1 MAEFVFTHP
10 GVKFKERDIT
20 YTTRNIGITTLGLV
34 GETLKGPAFE
44 PIFVKDK
51 AEFLSRFGGQSTK
64 KFPAPDGSLQYHLP
78 YAANAYLNESDQLYV
93 TRVLGLSGYDA
104 GTAWAITLNSGLDP
118 ATVVTTSGT
127 TYTDNFENNIYMGVT
142 LNASGDTGV
151 SFSGF
156 EKINNTEFVGTSYS
170 FIVTTHT
177 SGGTGT
183 VSVTTTILTG
193 SGYTEYHNMVLGVIR
208 SRANVV
214 DVFNAE
220 PNTVFTTTSLIMSG
234 NTTNI
239 GTGNLYGN
247 FTLNASGI
255 GAQKYVVSL
264 NPNSTNFLP
273 FVIGSEAKDKNTM
286 IYVESIFGDL
296 IQKIDGDGDEFSEEL
311 DVYGVSGISPY
322 GYGINTTIS
331 INDVNVPKKYKTH
344 FLTPETPWVV
354 SEVKGNTV
362 DRLFKFISI
371 SDGNAGNQEIKIS
384 IENINPI
391 TYEFDVLIRD
401 FNDTDNNIVILENYT
416 KCSLFPNLTSYIARR
431 IGDNTGDYKLNSKYV
446 MVEMAEEVI
455 PTDFPAGFE
464 GYILNKF
471 TNTLPPKIFYK
482 TNYNPLDKVKK
493 TYLGISEKGYSYGD
507 SVGTGINQNLFNFN
521 GTFGESSHVYSKG
534 FHMDINAVDII
545 SNQSEFEVG
554 AGKFQSPEDVLI
566 PGQTYSNILNR
577 KFTLV
582 PAGGFDGWNVHRISR
597 SYTDNFVLNG
607 PWDGVSVN
615 GKPSNDF
622 QAWETAINTFANPEE
637 ISINL
642 FATPGIDFY
651 KNTILVKNTVEMIET
666 LRTDSLYVIDSPDDN
681 TTMVV
686 GDTSRA
692 DVLAAT
698 NIVEKLETADI
709 DSNYACTYFP
719 WIQIT
724 DNQNNINLYIPPTG
738 EALAS
743 MAYTDNKNYPWY
755 VPAGLDRGS
764 INANKSKFKLSPE
777 AKGILYEGRVNPI
790 VDFPET
796 GTAIMGQK
804 TLQIKQT
811 MLTRIN
817 VRRLILRIKVLIS
830 NISTKLLFEPND
842 QVIID
847 QFKEK
852 AIPTLDSIKRNR
864 GLHGFNIQMDN
875 TNNTPET
882 RDRNELYAT
891 ISLQP
896 TSAVEF
902 IGIEFVL
909 TPSGA
914 SFKD

>member
-20 YTTRNIGITTLGLV
+20 YTSRNIGITTLGLV

-51 AEFLSRFGGQSTK
+51 AEFLSRFGGQSVK
-64 KFPAPDGSLQYHLP
+64 KLPNGNLQYHLP

-142 LNASGDTGV
+142 LNQVGDSGV

-156 EKINNTEFVGTSYS
+156 EKINDVEFSGTSYS
-170 FIVTTHT
+170 FIATEHTT
-177 SGGTGT
+177 GETGT

-193 SGYTEYHNMVLGVIR
+193 SGYTEFNNMVLGVIR

-214 DVFNAE
+214 DVINAA
-220 PNTVFTTTSLIMSG
+220 PNTVFVTTSLIMSG

-247 FTLNASGI
+247 FTLKATGM
-255 GAQKYVVSL
+255 GTQKYVVSL
-264 NPNSTNFLP
+264 NPNGTNFLP
-273 FVIGSEAKDKNTM
+273 YVIGSEPKDKNTM
-286 IYVESIFGDL
+286 IYVESIYPDL
-296 IQKIDGDGDEFSEEL
+296 IQKIDGDGDEFAEEL
-311 DVYGVSGISPY
+311 EVFGVSGISPY
-322 GYGINTTIS
+322 AYGINTTLS
-331 INDVNVPKKYKTH
+331 INDVNTPEKYKKQ
-344 FLTPETPWVV
+344 FKTPETPWVV

-384 IENINPI
+384 ITNINPI
-391 TYEFDVLIRD
+391 SHEFDVVVRD
-401 FNDTDNNIVILENYT
+401 FNDTDNNVVILENFT
-416 KCSLFPNLTSYIARR
+416 KCSLYPTLNSYIGRR
-431 IGDNTGDYKLNSKYV
+431 IGDNVGDYKLNSKYI
-446 MVEMAEEVI
+446 MVEIADDI
-455 PTDFPAGFE
+455 TPTDFPAGFE
-464 GYILNKF
+464 GYPLNNF
-471 TNTLPPKIFYK
+471 SNSIAPKVFYK
-482 TNYNPLDKVKK
+482 TKYNPIDKVKK
-493 TYLGISEKGYSYGD
+493 TYLGISEKGYDYENSNGI
-507 SVGTGINQNLFNFN
+507 GINQNLFNFN
-521 GTFGESSHVYSKG
+521 GEVSESTHVYSKG
-534 FHMDINAVDII
+534 FHMDIEAINIV
-545 SNQSEFEVG
+545 SHQSGFEVG
-554 AGKFQSPEDVLI
+554 EGRFQSIEDVEI

-582 PAGGFDGWNVHRISR
+582 PFGGFDGWNVHRIGR
-597 SYTDNFVLNG
+597 SNTDNFVLNG
-607 PWDGVSVN
+607 IYDGVSVN
-615 GKPSNDF
+615 GKPTNDF
-622 QAWETAINTFANPEE
+622 QAWESAINTFANPEE
-637 ISINL
+637 ITINL
-642 FATPGIDFY
+642 FATPGINFDENTVLVR
-651 KNTILVKNTVEMIET
+651 NTIEMIET
-666 LRTDSLYVIDSPDDN
+666 SRTDSLYVIDSPDD
-681 TTMVV
+681 TTPMVV
-686 GDTSRA
+686 GETSRA
-692 DVLAAT
+692 DVLAADA
-698 NIVEKLETADI
+698 IVVKLETADI

-738 EALAS
+738 EVLAS
-743 MAYTDNKNYPWY
+743 MAYTDNKYYPWY
-755 VPAGLDRGS
+755 VPAGLDRGT
-764 INANKSKFKLSPE
+764 INANKCKFKLSPE

-804 TLQIKQT
+804 TLQVKQT

-817 VRRLILRIKVLIS
+817 VRRLVLRIKVLIS

-842 QVIID
+842 QVVID

-852 AIPTLDSIKRNR
+852 AIPTLDAIKRNR

-882 RDRNELYAT
+882 RDRNELYAS

-902 IGIEFVL
+902 VGIEFIL